1 MIFTDKVL
9 RCTSCGAEFVFRVE
23 QQRALAAQGESEDPL
38 LCPDCEAG
46 HGEDSTSSATLADSV
61 ARLSGHVKWFSIRR
75 GYGFI
80 TRDDGGGDVFV
91 HHSGIQGED
100 FKALF
105 EGQRVGFDVFEE
117 PRGPKAI
124 NVVPQ
129 EDT

>member
-1 MIFTDKVL
+1 MVFADKILKCV
-9 RCTSCGAEFVFRVE
+9 SCGEEFVFRVE
-23 QQRALAAQGESEDPL
+23 RQRALAAQGEAAEPL
-38 LCPDCEAG
+38 FCSGCAAG
-46 HGEDSTSSATLADSV
+46 ESGEETSTTALM
-61 ARLSGHVKWFSIRR
+61 GHVKWFSIRK

-91 HHSGIQGED
+91 HHSGIQGEE

-105 EGQRVGFDVFEE
+105 EGQEVRFEIMNE

-129 EDT
+129 KDT

>member
-38 LCPDCEAG
+38 LCPDCEARR
-46 HGEDSTSSATLADSV
+46 GEDRTSSVTLADHV
-61 ARLSGHVKWFSIRR
+61 TTLSGHVKWFSIRR

-105 EGQRVGFDVFEE
+105 EGQRVSFDIFEE

>member
-1 MIFTDKVL
+1 MIFADKVL
-9 RCTSCGAEFVFRVE
+9 TCASCGEEFVFGVE
-23 QQRALAAQGESEDPL
+23 QQRALTASGEAEQPL
-38 LCPDCEAG
+38 LCPNCEAPSEE
-46 HGEDSTSSATLADSV
+46 HETSSGPLT
-61 ARLSGHVKWFSIRR
+61 GQVKWFSIRK

-105 EGQRVGFDVFEE
+105 EGQRVRFEIMKE
-117 PRGPKAI
+117 SRGPKAI

>member
-9 RCTSCGAEFVFRVE
+9 RCEACGREFFLGVE
-23 QQRALAAQGESEDPL
+23 RQRALAAQGESEEPSQ
-38 LCPDCEAG
+38 CPDCSARQPHDEAPN
-46 HGEDSTSSATLADSV
+46 TTLTG
-61 ARLSGHVKWFSIRR
+61 LVKWFSIHR

-80 TRDDGGGDVFV
+80 IRDDGGGDVFV
-91 HHSGIQGED
+91 HHSGIQGEE

-105 EGQRVGFDVFEE
+105 EGQRVRFDIMEE
-117 PRGPKAI
+117 SRGLKAI

>member
-9 RCTSCGAEFVFRVE
+9 KCTNCGKEFIFGVE
-23 QQRALAAQGESEDPL
+23 EQRALAAQGEVEEPV
-38 LCPDCEAG
+38 LCPACQEENTEADQ
-46 HGEDSTSSATLADSV
+46 ESI
-61 ARLSGHVKWFSIRR
+61 RLTGQVKWFSIRR

-105 EGQRVGFDVFEE
+105 EGQKVSFDVIEE
-117 PRGPKAI
+117 PRGPKAV
-124 NVVPQ
+124 NVVP
-129 EDT
+129 EEEA

>member
-9 RCTSCGAEFVFRVE
+9 KCAKCGKEFVFGVE
-23 QQRALAAQGESEDPL
+23 QQRALAAQGEVEEPT
-38 LCPDCEAG
+38 LCPACEQ
-46 HGEDSTSSATLADSV
+46 ESTKDREEAATIT
-61 ARLSGHVKWFSIRR
+61 GQVKWFSIRK

-105 EGQRVGFDVFEE
+105 EGQKVSFNIIEE
-117 PRGPKAI
+117 ARGPKAI
-124 NVVPQ
+124 NVVP
-129 EDT
+129 EEGT

>member
-1 MIFTDKVL
+1 MIFTDKSIQ
-9 RCTSCGAEFVFRVE
+9 CAQCGKEFIFGVE
-23 QQRALAAQGESEDPL
+23 QQRALAAQGEVDEPT
-38 LCPDCEAG
+38 LCQACGQESRESA
-46 HGEDSTSSATLADSV
+46 ETRQESTTV
-61 ARLSGHVKWFSIRR
+61 TGQVKWFSIRK

-105 EGQRVGFDVFEE
+105 EGQKVSFDITEE

-124 NVVPQ
+124 NVVP
-129 EDT
+129 EE

>member
-9 RCTSCGAEFVFRVE
+9 ICVSCEREFVFGVD
-23 QQRALAAQGESEDPL
+23 QQRAMAAQGEAEEPL
-38 LCPDCEAG
+38 RCPDCRMAEAVQEAPTTAQTG
-46 HGEDSTSSATLADSV
+46 S
-61 ARLSGHVKWFSIRR
+61 VKWFSIGK

-105 EGQRVGFDVFEE
+105 EGQRVRFDIMNES
-117 PRGPKAI
+117 RGPKAI

-129 EDT
+129 EGT

>member
-1 MIFTDKVL
+1 MIFTDRVL
-9 RCTSCGAEFVFRVE
+9 TCTSCGAEFVFRVE
-23 QQRALAAQGESEDPL
+23 QQRALAAQGESEDPV
-38 LCPDCEAG
+38 LCPDCEASR
-46 HGEDSTSSATLADSV
+46 GEERAPATTLT
-61 ARLSGHVKWFSIRR
+61 GHVKWFSIRR

-80 TRDDGGGDVFV
+80 TRDDGRGDVFV

-105 EGQRVGFDVFEE
+105 EGQTVHFDIIEE

>member
-1 MIFTDKVL
+1 MIFTDKSIECVE
-9 RCTSCGAEFVFRVE
+9 CGKEFIFGVE
-23 QQRALAAQGESEDPL
+23 QQRALAAQGEAQEPT
-38 LCPDCEAG
+38 LCPACEQ
-46 HGEDSTSSATLADSV
+46 ESPEPSKESTGIE
-61 ARLSGHVKWFSIRR
+61 GHVKWFSIRK

-105 EGQRVGFDVFEE
+105 EGQRVSFDVIEE

-124 NVVPQ
+124 NVVP
-129 EDT
+129 EEET

>member
-1 MIFTDKVL
+1 MIFTDKL
-9 RCTSCGAEFVFRVE
+9 LKCTSCGEEFIFGVE
-23 QQRALAAQGESEDPL
+23 EQRALAATGEVDEPD
-38 LCPDCEAG
+38 LCPVCEQRN
-46 HGEDSTSSATLADSV
+46 EEIKEESAKLT
-61 ARLSGHVKWFSIRR
+61 GHVKWFSMRR

-91 HHSGIQGED
+91 HYSGIEGED

-105 EGQRVGFDVFEE
+105 EGQKVRFDVIQE

-129 EDT
+129 DES

>member
-1 MIFTDKVL
+1 MLFTDKVL
-9 RCTSCGAEFVFRVE
+9 KCASCGVEFVFGVE
-23 QQRALAAQGESEDPL
+23 QQRALAAQGEAAEPRFCS
-38 LCPDCEAG
+38 DCEE
-46 HGEDSTSSATLADSV
+46 HSGENDASPSSLV
-61 ARLSGHVKWFSIRR
+61 GHVKWFSIRR

-91 HHSGIQGED
+91 HHSGIEGED

-105 EGQRVGFDVFEE
+105 EGQSVRFDILEE
-117 PRGPKAI
+117 PRGPKAV

>member
-9 RCTSCGAEFVFRVE
+9 KCASCGTEFIFGVE
-23 QQRALAAQGESEDPL
+23 QQRAAAAQGDVEEPA
-38 LCPDCEAG
+38 LCPECAQR
-46 HGEDSTSSATLADSV
+46 SAQTGSQSGSV
-61 ARLSGHVKWFSIRR
+61 TGHVKWFSIRK

-105 EGQRVGFDVFEE
+105 EGQEVSFDIIEE

-129 EDT
+129 DET

>member
-9 RCTSCGAEFVFRVE
+9 RCEVCGREFFLGVE
-23 QQRALAAQGESEDPL
+23 RQRALAAQGESQEPSQ
-38 LCPDCEAG
+38 CPDC
-46 HGEDSTSSATLADSV
+46 SARQPHDETPNTTLAG
-61 ARLSGHVKWFSIRR
+61 LVKWFSIRR

-80 TRDDGGGDVFV
+80 IRDDGGGDVFV
-91 HHSGIQGED
+91 HHSGIQGEE

-105 EGQRVGFDVFEE
+105 EGQRVRFDIMEE
-117 PRGPKAI
+117 SRGLKAI

>member
-9 RCTSCGAEFVFRVE
+9 ECASCGTEFIFGVE
-23 QQRALAAQGESEDPL
+23 QQRVQAAQGEVEEPV
-38 LCPDCEAG
+38 LCPDCKERSAEG
-46 HGEDSTSSATLADSV
+46 SSTSGTLT
-61 ARLSGHVKWFSIRR
+61 GHVKWFSIRR

-80 TRDDGGGDVFV
+80 TREDGGGDVFV

-105 EGQRVGFDVFEE
+105 EGQKVSFDILEE
-117 PRGPKAI
+117 PRGPKAV

-129 EDT
+129 EED

>member
-1 MIFTDKVL
+1 MIFTDRVL
-9 RCTSCGAEFVFRVE
+9 TCTSCGAEFVFRVE
-23 QQRALAAQGESEDPL
+23 QQRALSAQGESEDPV
-38 LCPDCEAG
+38 LCPDCEASR
-46 HGEDSTSSATLADSV
+46 GEDRAPATTLT
-61 ARLSGHVKWFSIRR
+61 GHVKWFSIRR

-105 EGQRVGFDVFEE
+105 EGQTVHFDIIEE

>member
-38 LCPDCEAG
+38 LCADCEARQ
-46 HGEDSTSSATLADSV
+46 GEDRTSSVTLADHV
-61 ARLSGHVKWFSIRR
+61 TALSGHVKWFSIRR

-105 EGQRVGFDVFEE
+105 EGQRVSFDILEE

>member
-1 MIFTDKVL
+1 MLYTDKVL
-9 RCTSCGAEFVFRVE
+9 QCTSCGEEFIFGVE
-23 QQRALAAQGESEDPL
+23 QQRALAAQGESTEPQLCAHCGTQGTEQDELPSPL
-38 LCPDCEAG
+38 
-46 HGEDSTSSATLADSV
+46 V
-61 ARLSGHVKWFSIRR
+61 GHVKWFSIRR

-105 EGQRVGFDVFEE
+105 EGQSVSFEIMEE
-117 PRGPKAI
+117 PRGPKAV

-129 EDT
+129 GDT

>member
-9 RCTSCGAEFVFRVE
+9 TCVSCEGDFVFGVE
-23 QQRALAAQGESEDPL
+23 QQRALAAQGGAEEPSR
-38 LCPDCEAG
+38 CPNCQAAEKDNEVPTTALTG
-46 HGEDSTSSATLADSV
+46 Q
-61 ARLSGHVKWFSIRR
+61 VKWFSLRR

-80 TRDDGGGDVFV
+80 TLDDGGGDVFV

-105 EGQRVGFDVFEE
+105 EGQRVHFDIMNES
-117 PRGPKAI
+117 RGPKAI

>member
-1 MIFTDKVL
+1 MLFTDKVL
-9 RCTSCGAEFVFRVE
+9 ECTSCGAEFVFGVE
-23 QQRALAAQGESEDPL
+23 QQRSLAAQGIAEDPQ
-38 LCPDCEAG
+38 LCPNCQTQGAG
-46 HGEDSTSSATLADSV
+46 KDKPAAPLA
-61 ARLSGHVKWFSIRR
+61 GHVKWFSIRK

-105 EGQRVGFDVFEE
+105 EGQEVSFEITEE
-117 PRGPKAI
+117 PRGPKAV

-129 EDT
+129 GDT

>member
-1 MIFTDKVL
+1 MTYTDKVL
-9 RCTSCGAEFVFRVE
+9 TCASCGSEFVFGVE
-23 QQRALAAQGESEDPL
+23 QQRALAAQGEAEETL
-38 LCPDCEAG
+38 LCPNCQAR
-46 HGEDSTSSATLADSV
+46 GEQQQAPSMALTGTI
-61 ARLSGHVKWFSIRR
+61 KWFSIRK

-80 TRDDGGGDVFV
+80 TRDDDGGDVFV

-105 EGQRVGFDVFEE
+105 EGQRVRFEIMEE

>member
-1 MIFTDKVL
+1 M
-9 RCTSCGAEFVFRVE
+9 
-23 QQRALAAQGESEDPL
+23 AQTGS
-38 LCPDCEAG
+38 
-46 HGEDSTSSATLADSV
+46 
-61 ARLSGHVKWFSIRR
+61 VKWFSIGK

-105 EGQRVGFDVFEE
+105 EGQRVRFDIMNESK
-117 PRGPKAI
+117 GPKAI

>member
-9 RCTSCGAEFVFRVE
+9 RCETCGGEFFLGVE
-23 QQRALAAQGESEDPL
+23 RQRALAAQDESQEPSQ
-38 LCPDCEAG
+38 CPDCSARQPHDEAPNTALTG
-46 HGEDSTSSATLADSV
+46 L
-61 ARLSGHVKWFSIRR
+61 VKWFSIRR

-80 TRDDGGGDVFV
+80 IRDDGGGDVFV
-91 HHSGIQGED
+91 HHSGIQGEE

-105 EGQRVGFDVFEE
+105 EGQRVRFDITEE
-117 PRGPKAI
+117 SRGLKAI

>member
-9 RCTSCGAEFVFRVE
+9 KCVSCEREFVFGVE
-23 QQRALAAQGESEDPL
+23 QQRAMAAQGEAEEPSQ
-38 LCPDCEAG
+38 CPTCQATKNDQEAPTTVQTG
-46 HGEDSTSSATLADSV
+46 N
-61 ARLSGHVKWFSIRR
+61 VKWFSIRK

-105 EGQRVGFDVFEE
+105 EGQRVYFDIMNEA
-117 PRGPKAI
+117 RGPKAI

>member
-38 LCPDCEAG
+38 LCPECEARR
-46 HGEDSTSSATLADSV
+46 GEDSTSPGPLADSV
-61 ARLSGHVKWFSIRR
+61 ATLTGHVKWFSIRR

-105 EGQRVGFDVFEE
+105 EGQRVSFDIFEE

>member
-1 MIFTDKVL
+1 MLFADKVL
-9 RCTSCGAEFVFRVE
+9 QCTSCGAEFVFGVE
-23 QQRALAAQGESEDPL
+23 QQRALAAQGESTEPQ
-38 LCPDCEAG
+38 LCARCETQGTARV
-46 HGEDSTSSATLADSV
+46 ESPSSLG
-61 ARLSGHVKWFSIRR
+61 GHVKWFSIRR

-105 EGQRVGFDVFEE
+105 EGQSVSFEIMEE
-117 PRGPKAI
+117 PRGPKAV

-129 EDT
+129 GDT